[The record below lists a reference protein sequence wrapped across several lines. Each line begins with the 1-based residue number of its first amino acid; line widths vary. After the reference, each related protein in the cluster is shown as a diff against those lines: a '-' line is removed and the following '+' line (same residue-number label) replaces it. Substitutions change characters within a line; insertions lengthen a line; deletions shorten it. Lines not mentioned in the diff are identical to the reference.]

1 LARKFQRKC
10 SNNIIV
16 DTTYLLP
23 VVGLAVKGLSKE
35 DFNSLLE
42 NYQIFYPELLLVELY
57 AVIVRQIRKEKLKEI
72 PRQAIEGLNSI
83 IYLETINL
91 VPPDGGDLEVI
102 CELVNLG
109 WKDVFDAIL
118 YATATR
124 LNMKIL
130 TMDMRFKEFLKRK
143 GLKHEILISH
153 KQLMHSPK

>member
-1 LARKFQRKC
+1 M
-10 SNNIIV
+10 
-16 DTTYLLP
+16 LP